1 MRLVQDLIDH
11 FSQLN
16 RDRGKHYV
24 SDGRVTLVQVD
35 TDRIQALVRCSRE
48 FEVEVDLATASAED
62 LTAQCGCP
70 FARGSARCKH
80 VWAVILAAEET
91 YLQLVGEAP
100 VEVDTGPGAD
110 RAAFDGTQELTYRLT
125 HVHTRA
131 GRSAVVDLYQGE
143 TPVRLKR
150 DNLRDLS
157 DPFDRALFGR
167 HFGLSDMPTEA
178 GGIQL
183 PEIDAEAGTLRVEC
197 SSLSLNLDVCADLV
211 RALCSTGRFEYLGS
225 DESPVKVSWDDG
237 PAWELGL
244 NIGPMGQRGDF
255 EIRVFVKRGE
265 ERVSA
270 AEVYALVPQGVIV
283 VGDRAAAFD
292 PRGNFDWVDKS
303 HELGFSKLAN
313 EDQENLVVRLVEDGC
328 EPHLELPQ
336 PWKRVEQPER
346 PSFVLQLRNYDTDLS
361 RRDGIP
367 CRLQFDYRG
376 RHVPEQAMGSVLADI
391 NHHEIYPRDRDAE
404 AEARTVLLDQ
414 QVEVLESPS
423 GPYAYRLPL
432 DRFHGVM
439 NQLLETGWNVESKQ
453 RTFRSE
459 GALRVELRTTDEGF
473 ELTGD
478 LNFRGEIIPIVN
490 ALDAAQKGEHTV
502 QLDDGTSGLIP
513 EIWVNRLRML
523 NSMGR
528 SKKDHVQFKH
538 SQAWI
543 LDALLTGRDEVDID
557 HGFEVYRQRLESFQG
572 IAPRDESKDFVG
584 ELRDYQKDALGWF
597 AFLED
602 FALGGCLADDM
613 GLGKTVQLLAQ
624 LDLIR
629 MAGRAKKPSL
639 VVCPNSIVYNWIE
652 EARRF
657 TPELNSLSYTGPQR
671 LELLEELPNQHLVV
685 TTYGVLRR
693 DIQKLKDVEFEYVV
707 LDEAQAIKNASSQ
720 TAKCSR
726 MLQGDH
732 RLALTGT
739 PIENRLLDLY
749 SIFEFLNPG
758 MFGNSS
764 ALRKVLSKKSKG
776 PLGEEV
782 GRFLAKALRP
792 FLLRRTKEQ
801 VASELPEKTE
811 LTIYCEMEEKQR
823 RLYQDLLSHYR
834 STLLQKV
841 DQEGLSGT
849 RMHVLE
855 ALLRLRQA
863 ACHPALV
870 YKERSG
876 EPSCKI
882 DALIPLLQELVAEGH
897 KALVFSQFTSY
908 LSIVRRELDHE
919 NLTYEYLD
927 GQTRDRPQRVERFQ
941 TDPDCSLFLI
951 SLKAGGLGLNLTAAD
966 YVYILDPWW
975 NPAVEAQ
982 AIDRAHRI
990 GQTRPVFAYRLIC
1003 RGTVEERIL
1012 ELQNQKR
1019 ALADAIVRADNSLI
1033 ADLTR
1038 DDLERL
1044 LS

>member
-1 MRLVQDLIDH
+1 MPLVQDLSSH

-16 RDRGKHYV
+16 RDRGEHYF
-24 SDGRVTLVQVD
+24 SDGRVELIEVD
-35 TDRIQALVRCSRE
+35 ADRIKAQVRCSRE
-48 FEVEVDLATASAED
+48 FEVEVDLSDFED
-62 LTAQCGCP
+62 LTAKCGCP
-70 FARGSARCKH
+70 FARGTARCKH
-80 VWAVILAAEET
+80 VWAVILAAEGPYT
-91 YLQLVGEAP
+91 SLMGEDVAAP
-100 VEVDTGPGAD
+100 VDSGPGGD
-110 RAAFDGTQELTYRLT
+110 RAAFDPEQDLAYRVA
-125 HVHTRA
+125 HVQVRA
-131 GRSAVVDLYQGE
+131 GWNVVIDLYQGD

-150 DNLRDLS
+150 ENLREIR

-167 HFGLSDMPTEA
+167 HFGLSDVPDEA
-178 GGIQL
+178 GGIAL
-183 PEIDAEAGTLRVEC
+183 PPIDVEAGTLRVEC
-197 SSLSLNLDVCADLV
+197 SSLSLNHEASLELV
-211 RALCSTGRFEYLGS
+211 RALCATGRLEYVDRAG
-225 DESPVKVSWDDG
+225 DCVSVTWDDG
-237 PAWELGL
+237 PAWELGIE
-244 NIGPMGQRGDF
+244 IGPPLKGGEFEVRTFVQRGDERIPVP
-255 EIRVFVKRGE
+255 EI
-265 ERVSA
+265 
-270 AEVYALVPQGVIV
+270 YALVQYGVLVQG
-283 VGDRAAAFD
+283 GRAAAFD
-292 PRGNFDWVDKS
+292 PRGNFDWVEKTL
-303 HELGFSKLAN
+303 ENGVARVPN
-313 EDQENLVVRLVEDGC
+313 EEQEALIVRLVEDGC
-328 EPHLELPQ
+328 EPRLVLPR
-336 PWKRVEQPER
+336 PWKRTDRAESPG
-346 PSFVLQLRNYDTDLS
+346 FMLQLRNYDTDVS

-376 RHVPEQAMGSVLADI
+376 RPVAEQSLGSVLCDT
-391 NHHEIYPRDRDAE
+391 NEHEVYPRDVE
-404 AEARTVLLDQ
+404 AEERARRELLDQ
-414 QVEVLESPS
+414 QVEIMETPS
-423 GPYAYRLPL
+423 GPYSYRLPT

-439 NQLLETGWNVESKQ
+439 NRLLEAGWHVESKQ

-459 GALRVELRTTDEGF
+459 GALRVALRTAEEGF
-473 ELTGD
+473 ELSGELD
-478 LNFRGEIIPIVN
+478 FRGEIIPLN
-490 ALDAAQKGEHTV
+490 EALSAAQKGDHTV
-502 QLDDGTSGLIP
+502 QLEDGTSGLIP
-513 EIWVNRLRML
+513 EVWVNRLRML
-523 NSMGR
+523 NSMGKQR
-528 SKKDHVQFKH
+528 KDHIRFKH

-557 HGFEVYRQRLESFQG
+557 HGFEVYRQRLESFRG
-572 IAPRDESKDFVG
+572 IAPKEESEEFEG
-584 ELRDYQKDALGWF
+584 QLRDYQRDALGWF
-597 AFLED
+597 EFLED
-602 FALGGCLADDM
+602 FGLGGCLADDM

-624 LDLIR
+624 LDLLKA
-629 MAGRAKKPSL
+629 AGRSGRPSL
-639 VVCPNSIVYNWIE
+639 VICPNSIVYNWIE
-652 EARRF
+652 EASRF
-657 TPELNSLSYTGPQR
+657 TPSLRSLSYTGPQR
-671 LELLEELPNQHLVV
+671 AELIPDFPKSDLVV

-693 DIQKLKDVEFEYVV
+693 DIAKLKEVEFEYVV

-726 MLQGDH
+726 MLQGEH

-811 LTIYCEMEEKQR
+811 LTLYCEMEEKQR

-841 DQEGLSGT
+841 DEQGLAGT

-863 ACHPALV
+863 ACHPALI
-870 YKERSG
+870 YKERAG

-882 DALIPLLQELVAEGH
+882 DALIPLLQELIAEGH

-919 NLTYEYLD
+919 KVTYEYLD
-927 GQTRDRPQRVERFQ
+927 GQTRDRQARVDRFQ
-941 TDPDCSLFLI
+941 TDPDCSIFLI

-990 GQTRPVFAYRLIC
+990 GQTRQVFAYRLIC

-1033 ADLTR
+1033 AELTR
-1038 DDLERL
+1038 EDLERL